1 MRRIRTAYESR
12 FRKLL
17 ESVRA
22 RKMEKAVVWFHQ
34 HAETLAE
41 EEKLPLPTAFN
52 RVYEAAL
59 RKNVSWF
66 NRKFSTA
73 GSQKNINPIFWCDA
87 GLGGLARWLR
97 ASGYESHWKYGIDD
111 DELVEEAQKTN
122 AVILTTDSGMMERKL
137 LRDGIIPALWV
148 SPTLKIP
155 DQLTIVF
162 QELHLEKRASRCMN
176 CGGELRRVD
185 KESLRDKI
193 PPKTYRW
200 LDEYFVCQRCG
211 QLFWHGTHWKRIR
224 ARLEELHG

>member
-1 MRRIRTAYESR
+1 MRRIRTAYEAR

-22 RKMEKAVVWFHQ
+22 RKIDKAIEWFHQ
-34 HAETLAE
+34 RSEKLAE
-41 EEKLPLPTAFN
+41 QENLPLPTALN
-52 RVYEAAL
+52 RTYETAL

-66 NRKFSTA
+66 NRKLAQA
-73 GSQKNINPIFWCDA
+73 GSQKNVSPVFWCDA

-97 ASGYESHWKYGIDD
+97 ASGYEAHWKYGIAD
-111 DELVEEAQKTN
+111 DELVREAQQIG

-137 LRDGIIPALWV
+137 LRDGIVPALWL

-162 QELHLEKRASRCMN
+162 QELHLEKRASRCMS
-176 CGGELRRVD
+176 CGGELRLAD
-185 KESLRDKI
+185 KETLREKI

-200 LDEYFVCQRCG
+200 LDEYFVCERCG
-211 QLFWHGTHWKRIR
+211 QLFWHGTHWGKIR
-224 ARLEELHG
+224 AELEKLHS